1 MAGYPRYEVRL
12 IEGCGCHV
20 LVIRKDGY
28 RETWAGFT
36 NKSEAE
42 IWIAEQVP
50 KKSQKKPVS
59 LASAW
64 GAHERYRDH
73 G

>member
-1 MAGYPRYEVRL
+1 MPVYWLSRE
-12 IEGCGCHV
+12 
-20 LVIRKDGY
+20 DGY

-36 NKSEAE
+36 NKSEGE

-50 KKSQKKPVS
+50 KKSQKKRVS

-64 GAHERYRDH
+64 GAHERY
-73 G
+73 